1 MRSEQNRIYAV
12 NAGIHSHGSA
22 EGGLSLMAWR
32 SARILNHLLGKP
44 CFDLAPN
51 ASMIQWWSDAAPGD
65 ISTTADK

>member
-1 MRSEQNRIYAV
+1 
-12 NAGIHSHGSA
+12 IHSHGSA